1 MIAAV
6 QKWLF
11 LVLKEKKTI
20 DKRWQTDESGVI
32 VYGPKFPRYCSAIAI

>member
-6 QKWLF
+6 WKWLF
-11 LVLKEKKTI
+11 LVLKEKNKI

-32 VYGPKFPRYCSAIAI
+32 FFGPKFPRYCSAVAI